1 MHKTLTE
8 SREDYLEAIAE
19 LIAVNGHAHT
29 KEIARKLNVKMPSVT
44 AALHQLQDMGYIV
57 YNSHYPVQLTP
68 AGQLLADSVIRRH
81 RVLKTFFSDILGL
94 NPEKAS
100 ETACRLEHAV
110 DEETI
115 SRFII
120 FSEAIGH
127 RQDAKALQVYLTEA
141 MSLVDQGE
149 SAGFCVLS
157 ELAPGSSGT
166 VEKFGR
172 NIAPGANTIVA
183 LHDQVTLEK
192 VSLDRSIYTVKTS
205 GGSVDIPL
213 DIAENIWVKK

>member
-1 MHKTLTE
+1 MPKTLTE

-44 AALHQLQDMGYIV
+44 GALHQLQDLGYIV
-57 YNSHYPVQLTP
+57 YNSHYPVQLTI
-68 AGQLLADSVIRRH
+68 AGQKLADSVIRRH
-81 RVLKTFFSDILGL
+81 RVLKKFFSDILGL

-100 ETACRLEHAV
+100 ETACRLEHSV

-120 FSEAIGH
+120 FSEAIEH
-127 RQDAKALQVYLTEA
+127 RQDAKALQIYLTEA

-149 SAGFCVLS
+149 SAEFCVLS
-157 ELAPGSSGT
+157 ELAPGDSGT

-172 NIAPGANTIVA
+172 NIAPGTDTKVA
-183 LHDQVTLEK
+183 IRDQVTLEK

-205 GGSVDIPL
+205 VSSVDIPL
-213 DIAENIWVKK
+213 GIAENIWVKK

>member
-1 MHKTLTE
+1 MSKILTE

-44 AALHQLQDMGYIV
+44 SALHQLQEMGYII
-57 YNSHYPVQLTP
+57 YNSHYPVILT
-68 AGQLLADSVIRRH
+68 ASGKALADSVIRRH
-81 RVLKTFFSDILGL
+81 QVLKKFFSDILGL
-94 NPEKAS
+94 NPDKAS
-100 ETACRLEHAV
+100 ETACRIEHSV

-115 SRFII
+115 SRFIL

-141 MSLVDQGE
+141 ISIADQGE
-149 SAGFCVLS
+149 RNRFCVLS
-157 ELAPGSSGT
+157 ELAPGESGI

-172 NIAPGANTIVA
+172 NIVSPDDIGIA
-183 LHDQVTLEK
+183 LHETLTLEK
-192 VSLDRSIYTVKTS
+192 ISLDHSCYTVKTS
-205 GGSVDIPL
+205 GKALDIPL
-213 DIAENIWVKK
+213 GIAENIWIKK